1 MPEKLH
7 LRLPSELVLDLL
19 ILALKVFPKL
29 EVLDDLNPLDLAL
42 FKSLLEQ
49 GFNFLERCRPDRHV
63 VALKVDLLDFL
74 PERFDPVGRHMKANE
89 IIDNWS

>member
-7 LRLPSELVLDLL
+7 LRLPSELALDLL
-19 ILALKVFPKL
+19 ILALVVFPKL

-49 GFNFLERCRPDRHV
+49 GFNILERCRPDRHV

-74 PERFDPVGRHMKANE
+74 PERFDPVGRHMKTNE